1 MVLWVLCLVFFL
13 GPHGCPVQISAAD
26 CAWAPFLERY
36 AAQLPLLHRG
46 LRPYDARLR
55 ELAGQCVES
64 AAASL
69 YRKCFSFHVVLGT
82 RALQDPSRWPRLGAW
97 YEAMDAEVPAYSARV
112 RGDEDSWRKVLAQA
126 ARLSCWVPGIDQ
138 DILNC
143 RLHCCTC
150 QAGYGNAGVP
160 TDLVEAHFV
169 LLCLFV
175 SHLRHR

>member
-1 MVLWVLCLVFFL
+1 MLNQQQQLCTESVSHSMLCLALV
-13 GPHGCPVQISAAD
+13 P
-26 CAWAPFLERY
+26 
-36 AAQLPLLHRG
+36 
-46 LRPYDARLR
+46 
-55 ELAGQCVES
+55 
-64 AAASL
+64 
-69 YRKCFSFHVVLGT
+69 
-82 RALQDPSRWPRLGAW
+82 LQDPSRWPRLGAW

-126 ARLSCWVPGIDQ
+126 ARLFCWVPGIDQ

-160 TDLVEAHFV
+160 PDLVEAHFV